1 MAHVVPRALGALA
14 LISLAGWPVAAS
26 ADTATSVP
34 VISQQNGAW
43 AGLPL
48 GRSPVD
54 TIGSAGCAVS
64 AVAMVLKYYGVPA
77 DPAQLNAWLTANN
90 GYAALDDVI
99 WGAVGDASGGR
110 VDFTGWY
117 GADLGLITNELSA
130 GRPVIAEVSLN
141 RNQHFVVLTGMDGG
155 GGFITND
162 PWFGDQVNFASRYG
176 DPSTGI
182 VSIRTFG
189 LRAQSGPRGAGGD
202 RSATDSLPIAILA
215 TPLRL
220 GQ

>member
-1 MAHVVPRALGALA
+1 M
-14 LISLAGWPVAAS
+14 
-26 ADTATSVP
+26 
-34 VISQQNGAW
+34 
-43 AGLPL
+43 
-48 GRSPVD
+48 
-54 TIGSAGCAVS
+54 
-64 AVAMVLKYYGVPA
+64 
-77 DPAQLNAWLTANN
+77 
-90 GYAALDDVI
+90 
-99 WGAVGDASGGR
+99 
-110 VDFTGWY
+110 
-117 GADLGLITNELSA
+117 ITNELSA
-130 GRPVIAEVSLN
+130 GRPVIAEVRLN
-141 RNQHFVVLTGMDGG
+141 RNQHFVVLTGMDGA

-202 RSATDSLPIAILA
+202 QSASDSLPIAILA